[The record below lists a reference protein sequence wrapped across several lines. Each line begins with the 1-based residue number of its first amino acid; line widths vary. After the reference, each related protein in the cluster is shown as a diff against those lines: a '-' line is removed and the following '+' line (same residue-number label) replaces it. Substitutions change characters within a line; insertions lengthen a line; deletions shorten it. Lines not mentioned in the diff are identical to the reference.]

1 MRVKGKIL
9 LVGGGEYRGPHPDD
23 REERKEDTDH
33 KEEFTPLKHLCPD
46 PERAR
51 IEIITSGT
59 AYPRE
64 SFERYENYFRSQGV
78 KEIAMLDIDSRHIKE
93 EQIKRVEDATAIFFS
108 GGNQRKILELI
119 LDTEIH
125 NILLK
130 RYEKDADFIV
140 GGTSAGTMA
149 LTELTIGDGFEKSK
163 LLKGDVDIR
172 KGMNLLPGV
181 ITDTHFLESMRLSR
195 LTLALLENKDFLGI
209 ALSEN
214 SGALVTDGDL
224 IEPAGDEMVLLLDAS
239 DIEESNF
246 NDAKRDEPVFAMGM
260 KLHFLSP
267 GAVYSIKERR
277 LV

>member
-9 LVGGGEYRGPHPDD
+9 LIGGGEYRGPHPDD
-23 REERKEDTDH
+23 RDDRKEDDH

-46 PERAR
+46 PDKAR
-51 IEIITSGT
+51 IEIVTSGT

-78 KEIAMLDIDSRHIKE
+78 KEIAMLDIDSRHLKD
-93 EQIKRVEDATAIFFS
+93 EQIKRVEDATAVFFS

-119 LDTEIH
+119 AETEIH
-125 NILLK
+125 DILLN
-130 RYEKDADFIV
+130 RFENDEHFIV

-195 LTLALLENKDFLGI
+195 LTLALLENKNFLGI
-209 ALSEN
+209 GLSEN

-239 DIEESNF
+239 DVRDSNYKDAGK
-246 NDAKRDEPVFAMGM
+246 NDPVFAMGM
-260 KLHFLSP
+260 RLHFLSP
-267 GAVYSIKERR
+267 GAVYSIKDRK